1 MSVPTKISDMTQMSS
16 FCFLIFLSLRKSGYL
31 CCGRPEWQT

>member
-1 MSVPTKISDMTQMSS
+1 VSVPIKISDKRQMSL
-16 FCFLIFLSLRKSGYL
+16 FCFLIFFSLRKSGYL